1 MVKNDNIPL
10 VSIICITYNHE
21 NFIRQAIDGFLIQ
34 NTSFQIEIII
44 HDDAS
49 TDNTQA
55 IVKEYELK
63 YPGLF
68 NNIYQT
74 ENQYSKNDLHLW
86 GDITF
91 PLAKGKYIAMCEG
104 DDYWTDPNKLQ
115 RQIDFLENAPNFT
128 GTFHNVLMYN
138 ENTKNEK
145 YLLENTSGDKSYFFK
160 ELIYLNPIHTSSF
173 VFRNNLVNSEI
184 KYFKLVSDRPLF
196 TLLCNLG
203 PIEYID
209 FVGSCYRINQ
219 NSIWSPL
226 SISKQILL
234 VIESFK
240 IVIKFMHPE
249 NKRPVKIKI
258 SGYYFN
264 LGVDKSLS
272 FQDRF
277 KYLFMA
283 FKFSLRFNYLFYALI
298 IIKSSLKDRFS
309 IEN

>member
-104 DDYWTDPNKLQ
+104 DDYWTDPNNLQ
-115 RQIDFLENAPNFT
+115 RQIDFLEENESFVMSFHGANLKAQNGEILKNNYTATEFRNNNVKLEDIMNVHFIATSSIVFKRNILANDDLRFIESGDIWLLLLLRIRGEFYYLNEICSVYRIHTGGISQSHIGNKKMLSMIHLLGLFNNFT
-128 GTFHNVLMYN
+128 RFEFHNLIQHAQLKSI
-138 ENTKNEK
+138 KNFYEISPK
-145 YLLENTSGDKSYFFK
+145 YLLNILRKQSYK
-160 ELIYLNPIHTSSF
+160 NLIKL
-173 VFRNNLVNSEI
+173 LI
-184 KYFKLVSDRPLF
+184 KV
-196 TLLCNLG
+196 
-203 PIEYID
+203 
-209 FVGSCYRINQ
+209 
-219 NSIWSPL
+219 
-226 SISKQILL
+226 LL
-234 VIESFK
+234 VKFK
-240 IVIKFMHPE
+240 
-249 NKRPVKIKI
+249 NK
-258 SGYYFN
+258 
-264 LGVDKSLS
+264 
-272 FQDRF
+272 
-277 KYLFMA
+277 
-283 FKFSLRFNYLFYALI
+283 
-298 IIKSSLKDRFS
+298 
-309 IEN
+309 